1 MAERRPSGETLTKAH
16 IVERVRDATGLPWS
30 ESSDLVEAVLET
42 MKDTLEAGTNLKISG
57 FGSFVVRQKSARR
70 GRNPQTSERIVIS
83 RRTVLTFKPSV
94 VLRDD
99 LNAALIGER

>member
-1 MAERRPSGETLTKAH
+1 MAERRSAGETLTKAH
-16 IVERVRDATGLPWS
+16 IVERVREATGLPWS

-57 FGSFVVRQKSARR
+57 FGSFVVRLKSARC
-70 GRNPQTSERIVIS
+70 GRNPQTAERIVIS
-83 RRTVLTFKPSV
+83 RRRVLTFKPSV

-99 LNAALIGER
+99 LNAALLGDR